1 MIKVLN
7 VTNIEVEEYKSDTIY
22 LTERE
27 MDFEGTKV
35 IKKIWDAEITCKKAS
50 TAINRMSDSV
60 EELQWV
66 KSFGLEN
73 AEKNNMLSSEH
84 DSFVVEIFDNTVY
97 VAVCMYVQ
105 SV

>member
-1 MIKVLN
+1 MKILN
-7 VTNIEVEEYKSDTIY
+7 VTNVEVKEYKNDTVY
-22 LTERE
+22 FTERE
-27 MDFEGTKV
+27 MDFDGIKV
-35 IKKIWDAEITCKKAS
+35 IKKIWDAEITCKKGN
-50 TAINRMSDSV
+50 TAIKRMADSV
-60 EELQWV
+60 EELQWI

-73 AEKNNMLSSEH
+73 AEKIDMLSSEY